1 MKIIIN
7 GKGGH
12 GIKFGAEVL
21 GRIAMDKKKEVSIS
35 YSYDAAVR
43 GQNITAFITIA
54 ESRIKNPVIE
64 KADLRFE
71 AEDFEK
77 TAINS
82 FGSRIYTTML
92 ILGKIIREL
101 GIEPT
106 KEEFTRHVTKNSEA
120 NWKAM
125 HYET

>member
-12 GIKFGAEVL
+12 GVKLGAELL
-21 GRIAMDKKKEVSIS
+21 GRIAMDKEREVSIS

-54 ESRIKNPVIE
+54 GNKIENPVIE
-64 KADLRFE
+64 KADFRFE
-71 AEDFEK
+71 AEEFEK
-77 TAINS
+77 TAIDN

-92 ILGKIIREL
+92 ILGNIIKKL
-101 GIEPT
+101 GIEVT
-106 KEEFTRHVTKNSEA
+106 KEEFARHATKDIEI
-120 NWKAM
+120 NWKAL
-125 HYET
+125 HLQ